1 MAPQFGDHVH
11 AFAVHQR
18 QHTFHQFG
26 VLRVVHAVKQRR
38 GRRMAHFVDF
48 RRIGAAGDIV
58 GHHLVELAGARRT
71 RRTGVRETGGT
82 AGND

>member
-26 VLRVVHAVKQRR
+26 VLRVVHTVK
-38 GRRMAHFVDF
+38 
-48 RRIGAAGDIV
+48 
-58 GHHLVELAGARRT
+58 
-71 RRTGVRETGGT
+71 
-82 AGND
+82 